1 MKILF
6 YGYGNHAKRIKKYL
20 DEYILIPKSYCF
32 INQNQK
38 KINNKDCF
46 KTIEESLNTFKNFSC
61 AFITSPNGYHLEHL
75 KKCLKNNIPYIYVEK
90 PAFGIEEY
98 FKSYNFS
105 KYNLK
110 FLQVGYQYNY
120 SKPINDLKKIIE
132 TNSNGN
138 LLRLDIFFGKG
149 ISFKES
155 FRNEWRS
162 KQKEAIAETLG
173 CHLLNICI
181 FLLGEK
187 GIKSILTKIKKSSE
201 NGFYDTYHACG
212 LTRKAEMFSLTASWG
227 SPLEQKIT
235 AYFSDLV
242 WESNM
247 QQIFKSFPRDCFDE
261 NGYFIKP
268 STSVEVSEEIGI
280 NPSIS
285 SFIDKVLSKKKYQ
298 FEFNNSSLTSE
309 LLLKNIY

>member
-1 MKILF
+1 M
-6 YGYGNHAKRIKKYL
+6 GY
-20 DEYILIPKSYCF
+20 
-32 INQNQK
+32 
-38 KINNKDCF
+38 
-46 KTIEESLNTFKNFSC
+46 TI
-61 AFITSPNGYHLEHL
+61 G
-75 KKCLKNNIPYIYVEK
+75 V
-90 PAFGIEEY
+90 
-98 FKSYNFS
+98 
-105 KYNLK
+105 
-110 FLQVGYQYNY
+110 
-120 SKPINDLKKIIE
+120 
-132 TNSNGN
+132 
-138 LLRLDIFFGKG
+138 
-149 ISFKES
+149 
-155 FRNEWRS
+155 
-162 KQKEAIAETLG
+162 
-173 CHLLNICI
+173 
-181 FLLGEK
+181 
-187 GIKSILTKIKKSSE
+187 IKKSSE

-242 WESNM
+242 WESDM

-268 STSVEVSEEIGI
+268 STSVEVSEQIGI